1 MAEHCICCAKEAEA
15 RGLSARVILAC
26 LLHDASEC
34 YMSDVPRPFKKEMDA
49 YQEQEE
55 NLLSTIYEKFLGS
68 DLTEKEQAQVCDID
82 DVMLWYDLENLLE
95 EEQDDDMPEVNIK
108 LDYISFA
115 KQSLVVNIGAK
126 VMLTANDTNGEYVN
140 GTMGTI
146 IDISK
151 ERGDATC
158 IQVLTD
164 KGKKVD
170 VYRYERE
177 IERQDIEEREEKDEN
192 GKTVIAKKI
201 VRKIVGSFKQFPIKI
216 AWAISIHK
224 SQGQTFG
231 QVNIDPRC
239 WDSGQFYVAV
249 SRAES
254 IAGIHFLAPIMKQY
268 IRTLSDKVIKILEN
282 SLKVI
287 E

>member
-1 MAEHCICCAKEAEA
+1 
-15 RGLSARVILAC
+15 
-26 LLHDASEC
+26 
-34 YMSDVPRPFKKEMDA
+34 
-49 YQEQEE
+49 
-55 NLLSTIYEKFLGS
+55 
-68 DLTEKEQAQVCDID
+68 
-82 DVMLWYDLENLLE
+82 
-95 EEQDDDMPEVNIK
+95 
-108 LDYISFA
+108 
-115 KQSLVVNIGAK
+115 
-126 VMLTANDTNGEYVN
+126 MLTANDVNGEYVN

-151 ERGDATC
+151 ERGDAIC

-192 GKTVIAKKI
+192 GKTVIVKKI

-216 AWAISIHK
+216 AWAMSIHK

-239 WDSGQFYVAV
+239 WDSGQCYVAV

-254 IAGIHFLAPIMKQY
+254 VAGIHFMAPIMKQY
-268 IRTLSDKVIKILEN
+268 IRTLSDEVIKILRE
-282 SLKVI
+282 SLYSI
-287 E
+287 I

>member
-1 MAEHCICCAKEAEA
+1 MI
-15 RGLSARVILAC
+15 
-26 LLHDASEC
+26 
-34 YMSDVPRPFKKEMDA
+34 A
-49 YQEQEE
+49 YLESNQ
-55 NLLSTIYEKFLGS
+55 SS
-68 DLTEKEQAQVCDID
+68 DLMEEAPYLVGTNAKADKINQAHMRALDEKTEKKFWAIIEGDVTYEDIK
-82 DVMLWYDLENLLE
+82 N
-95 EEQDDDMPEVNIK
+95 
-108 LDYISFA
+108 ISFA
-115 KQSLVVNIGAK
+115 KQSLVVNVGAK
-126 VMLTANDTNGEYVN
+126 VMLTANDANGEYVN

-177 IERQDIEEREEKDEN
+177 IERQDIEERKEKGEN
-192 GKTVIAKKI
+192 GETVTVKKI

-216 AWAISIHK
+216 AWAMSIHK
-224 SQGQTFG
+224 SQGQTFS
-231 QVNIDPRC
+231 QVNIDPQC

-254 IAGIHFLAPIMKQY
+254 VAGIHFMDLIRKQY
-268 IRTLSDKVIKILEN
+268 IRTLSDEVIKILKE
-282 SLKVI
+282 SLYSI
-287 E
+287 I

>member
-1 MAEHCICCAKEAEA
+1 
-15 RGLSARVILAC
+15 
-26 LLHDASEC
+26 
-34 YMSDVPRPFKKEMDA
+34 
-49 YQEQEE
+49 
-55 NLLSTIYEKFLGS
+55 
-68 DLTEKEQAQVCDID
+68 
-82 DVMLWYDLENLLE
+82 
-95 EEQDDDMPEVNIK
+95 
-108 LDYISFA
+108 
-115 KQSLVVNIGAK
+115 
-126 VMLTANDTNGEYVN
+126 MLTANDVNGEYVN

-151 ERGDATC
+151 ERGDAIC

-170 VYRYERE
+170 VYRYER
-177 IERQDIEEREEKDEN
+177 
-192 GKTVIAKKI
+192 KTVIVKKI

-216 AWAISIHK
+216 AWAMSIHK

-254 IAGIHFLAPIMKQY
+254 VAGIHFMAPIMKQY
-268 IRTLSDKVIKILEN
+268 IRTLSDEVIKILRE
-282 SLKVI
+282 SLYSI
-287 E
+287 I

>member
-1 MAEHCICCAKEAEA
+1 MADQCYRNSRFI
-15 RGLSARVILAC
+15 RVTEGIVISQAPGRLVRRIVV
-26 LLHDASEC
+26 LVLP
-34 YMSDVPRPFKKEMDA
+34 V
-49 YQEQEE
+49 
-55 NLLSTIYEKFLGS
+55 S
-68 DLTEKEQAQVCDID
+68 DLMEEAPYLVGTNAKADKINQAHMRALDEKTEKKFWAIIEGDVTYEDIK
-82 DVMLWYDLENLLE
+82 N
-95 EEQDDDMPEVNIK
+95 
-108 LDYISFA
+108 ISFA
-115 KQSLVVNIGAK
+115 KQSLVVNVGAK
-126 VMLTANDTNGEYVN
+126 VMLTANDANGEYVN

-177 IERQDIEEREEKDEN
+177 IERQDIEERKEKGEN
-192 GKTVIAKKI
+192 GETVTVKKI

-216 AWAISIHK
+216 AWAMSIHK
-224 SQGQTFG
+224 SQGQTFS
-231 QVNIDPRC
+231 QVNIDPQC

-254 IAGIHFLAPIMKQY
+254 VVGIHFMDLIRKQY
-268 IRTLSDKVIKILEN
+268 IRTLSDEVIKILKE
-282 SLKVI
+282 SLYSI
-287 E
+287 I

>member
-1 MAEHCICCAKEAEA
+1 MKFHCVKLEEVCRQKDTEFLGILNDIKYGRNLQNVIAYLESNQSSDLMKEAPYLVGTNAKADKSNQAHMRALNE
-15 RGLSARVILAC
+15 
-26 LLHDASEC
+26 
-34 YMSDVPRPFKKEMDA
+34 
-49 YQEQEE
+49 
-55 NLLSTIYEKFLGS
+55 
-68 DLTEKEQAQVCDID
+68 EKEKKFWAIIEGDVTYEDIK
-82 DVMLWYDLENLLE
+82 N
-95 EEQDDDMPEVNIK
+95 
-108 LDYISFA
+108 ISFS
-115 KQSLVVNIGAK
+115 KQSLVVVNVGAK
-126 VMLTANDTNGEYVN
+126 VMLTANDANGEYVN

-177 IERQDIEEREEKDEN
+177 IERQDVEEREEKGEN
-192 GKTVIAKKI
+192 GETVTVKKI

-216 AWAISIHK
+216 AWAMSIHK

-254 IAGIHFLAPIMKQY
+254 IEGIHFMAPILKQY
-268 IRTLSDKVIKILEN
+268 IRTLSDEAIKILKE
-282 SLKVI
+282 SLYSI
-287 E
+287 I